1 MSNLYLDFENINTN
15 TEDIRAE
22 AYLNL
27 QQTIPTNNFNK
38 VSIAKIILDVSD
50 SSFYFCRVPLQNPQ
64 MIYSVN
70 QDIPEYAGITD
81 DDNNKFNQA
90 NGYYITNYKMIL
102 AYYDSLNNVIKL
114 EEFPL
119 LFKSNETKFN
129 YNDIGLKATGT
140 PNLYYVDNFNKYFI
154 SHSPNNLLSS
164 FNDCIRYILSKK
176 LNTISDTQYNHL
188 LPKFYTDDK
197 KLIVNNFTFGL
208 NNDLQEKFPSNTLPL
223 QVEEPE
229 QVDPN
234 NFTYPGHSSNPLFCI
249 GFNKL
254 FKNIF
259 YHSLVSKEYTSDD
272 LKTLDNTFTGDD
284 NYYFL
289 KLNQILDVSLSIA
302 DTTDTTKFYNISSQ
316 YVNEF
321 YDFQDLQVI
330 EICGDFP
337 VQPLYRVSKNKD
349 YILSMNNENKI
360 DTMAQNVLFRL
371 SISANSLAPTQF
383 QFQQPSITNNYSSMI
398 NLNNTNYHIYVN
410 YIDKYGN
417 VYDATLSFG
426 QRLYLSL
433 CAFN

>member
-50 SSFYFCRVPLQNPQ
+50 NSFYFARVPLANPQ

-81 DDNNKFNQA
+81 DDNKKFNQA
-90 NGYYITNYKMIL
+90 NGYYITNYRMTLCYK
-102 AYYDSLNNVIKL
+102 SNNTLKI

-129 YNDIGLKATGT
+129 YNDIGLKTTST

-164 FNDCIRYILSKK
+164 FNDCIRYILTKK
-176 LNTISDTQYNHL
+176 LNITNPQYSHL

-197 KLIVNNFTFGL
+197 KLIVNNFSFGL
-208 NNDLQEKFPSNTLPL
+208 NNDLQPDNTSEVL
-223 QVEEPE
+223 QVETPD
-229 QVDPN
+229 QVN
-234 NFTYPGHSSNPLFCI
+234 SFTYPGSSHSSQDLFCI

-272 LKTLDNTFTGDD
+272 LKTLDNTFTGDE

-289 KLNQILDVSLSIA
+289 NLNQILDVSLSIP
-302 DTTDTTKFYNISSQ
+302 DSTTPTTKYNISSQ

-349 YILSMNNENKI
+349 YILSMNNENKM
-360 DTMAQNVLFRL
+360 DTMAQNVLFKL

-383 QFQQPSITNNYSSMI
+383 QFQQPSITNNYSTMT

-410 YIDKYGN
+410 YIDRYGN
-417 VYDATLSFG
+417 VYDATLSYG

>member
-1 MSNLYLDFENINTN
+1 MSNLYLDFENINIDK
-15 TEDIRAE
+15 EDRRAE

-27 QQTIPTNNFNK
+27 QQTIPTNNYNK
-38 VSIAKIILDVSD
+38 VSIAKIIMDVSQ
-50 SSFYFCRVPLQNPQ
+50 SSFYFCRVPLKNPQ
-64 MIYSVN
+64 YIYDTNSS
-70 QDIPEYAGITD
+70 IPEYSGITD
-81 DDNNKFNQA
+81 DQGNKFNQE
-90 NGYYITNYKMIL
+90 NGYYQLDYTIIISYL
-102 AYYDSLNNVIKL
+102 DSNNNIKL

-119 LFKSNETKFN
+119 LFKSDEVKFN
-129 YNDIGLKATGT
+129 YNEIGLKSTST

-164 FNDCIRYILSKK
+164 INNCIRYILTNR
-176 LNTISDTQYNHL
+176 LNTSSDVQYNHL

-197 KLIVNNFTFGL
+197 KLIVNNFSFGL
-208 NNDLQEKFPSNTLPL
+208 NNDLQDKFPSTLPL

-234 NFTYPGHSSNPLFCI
+234 NFTYPGSHSSNPLFCI

-272 LKTLDNTFTGDD
+272 LKTIDNNFTGTES
-284 NYYFL
+284 YYFL
-289 KLNQILDVSLSIA
+289 KLNQILDVSLSIP
-302 DTTDTTKFYNISSQ
+302 DTTDNTKYYNISTQ

-330 EICGDFP
+330 EICGDLP
-337 VQPLYRVSKNKD
+337 VKPLYRISKNKD
-349 YILSMNNENKI
+349 FVLSMNNENKM
-360 DTMAQNVLFRL
+360 DTMAQNVLFKL

-383 QFQQPSITNNYSSMI
+383 QFQQPSITNNYSTMT

-410 YIDKYGN
+410 FIDKYGN
-417 VYDATLSFG
+417 VYDATLSYG
-426 QRLYLSL
+426 QRLFVSL

>member
-1 MSNLYLDFENINTN
+1 MSNQYLDFENINTN

-27 QQTIPTNNFNK
+27 QQTIPTNNYNK
-38 VSIAKIILDVSD
+38 VSIAKIIMDVSD

-64 MIYSVN
+64 YIYSSN
-70 QDIPEYAGITD
+70 QDIPEYAGILD

-90 NGYYITNYKMIL
+90 NGYYITNYKIVL
-102 AYYDSLNNVIKL
+102 SYYDGSNIKI

-119 LFKSNETKFN
+119 LFKSDETKFN
-129 YNDIGLKATGT
+129 YNDIGLKTTGT

-164 FNDCIRYILSKK
+164 FNNCIRYILTAK
-176 LNTISDTQYNHL
+176 LNINNAQYEHL

-197 KLIVNNFTFGL
+197 KLIVNNLSFGL
-208 NNDLQEKFPSNTLPL
+208 NNDLQPDNQTEPL

-229 QVDPN
+229 QVDSQ
-234 NFTYPGHSSNPLFCI
+234 NFTYPGNHSNALFCI

-259 YHSLVSKEYTSDD
+259 YHSLVSKEYTSED
-272 LKTLDNTFTGDD
+272 LKNIDSNFSSDD

-289 KLNQILDVSLSIA
+289 KLNQILDVALSIPDA
-302 DTTDTTKFYNISSQ
+302 TTPTTKYNISSQ

-321 YDFQDLQVI
+321 YDFQDIQVI
-330 EICGDFP
+330 EICGDLP
-337 VQPLYRVSKNKD
+337 VKPLYRISKTKD
-349 YILSMNNENKI
+349 YVLSMNNENKM
-360 DTMAQNVLFRL
+360 DTMAQNVLFKL

-383 QFQQPSITNNYSSMI
+383 QFQQPSITNNYSTMI
-398 NLNNTNYHIYVN
+398 NLNNTNYHIFVN
-410 YIDKYGN
+410 YIDRYGN
-417 VYDATLSFG
+417 VYDATLSYG
-426 QRLYLSL
+426 QRLFVSL